1 MNPLSLTHQVFC
13 ETLQKRLSRGKAHGS
28 LLYREWWRSG
38 TLLGNDPA
46 FANAQGLLQEIQGLV
61 CTTPPLTLVNDQGE
75 SDARKLIFRTADNL
89 EIESVLIKMKGGST
103 LCVSSQVGCK
113 MACAF
118 CETGRMGLL
127 KNLSAAE
134 ISAQFWMVKHQL
146 KAKIRNV
153 VFMGMGEPF
162 DNYDEVLKAVEILSD
177 PFGGGVG
184 PRRITI
190 STVGRV
196 DGILRL
202 IEENRQVNLAVS
214 LNASNELMRNKL
226 MPINRTYALDK
237 LLQTIALYN
246 QKTARQVLVAY
257 VLMAGVNDSL
267 EHAEELAHLLLGLN
281 VKINL
286 IPYNSQS
293 RDRFQTPEE
302 ETIKSFRSLL
312 ESKGYPVLLRKTKG
326 AEQMSACGQ
335 LGNVALR
342 RQLKN
347 LSINC
352 PDKL

>member
-1 MNPLSLTHQVFC
+1 MDPLALTHQAFC
-13 ETLQKRLSRGKAHGS
+13 EAIQEKLSRGKAHAS

-46 FANAQGLLQEIQGLV
+46 FANAQGLLQEIQALV
-61 CTTPPLTLVNDQGE
+61 CTTPPLTLVKDQGE
-75 SDARKLIFRTADNL
+75 SDARKLIFRTANNL

-134 ISAQFWMVKHQL
+134 ICVQVWWVLHKL
-146 KAKIRNV
+146 KIKIRNI

-177 PFGGGVG
+177 PFGGGIG

-214 LNASNELMRNKL
+214 LNAPSDLLRNKL
-226 MPINRTYALDK
+226 MPINRIYTLGQ

-246 QKTARQVLVAY
+246 QKTGRQVLVAY
-257 VLMAGVNDSL
+257 VLMAGINDSL
-267 EHAEELAHLLLGLN
+267 THAEELANLLQGLN

-302 ETIKSFRSLL
+302 ETIRSFRLLL

-335 LGNVALR
+335 LGNISLR
-342 RQLKN
+342 RQL
-347 LSINC
+347 LG
-352 PDKL
+352 

>member
-1 MNPLSLTHQVFC
+1 MNPLSLTHQDFC
-13 ETLQKRLSRGKAHGS
+13 ETIQEGLSRGKAHAS

-46 FANAQGLLQEIQGLV
+46 FANAQGLLKEIQTLV
-61 CTTPPLTLVNDQGE
+61 STAPPLALVKDQGE
-75 SDARKLIFRTADNL
+75 SDARKLIFRTQNNL
-89 EIESVLIKMKGGST
+89 EIESVLIQMKGGST

-127 KNLSAAE
+127 KNLTAAE
-134 ISAQFWMVKHQL
+134 ICAQFWMVRHQL
-146 KAKIRNV
+146 KAKVRNV

-202 IEENRQVNLAVS
+202 MEENRQVNLAVS
-214 LNASNELMRNKL
+214 LNAPNDLLRNKL
-226 MPINRTYALDK
+226 MPINRNFALGQ
-237 LLQTIALYN
+237 LLETIALYN
-246 QKTARQVLVAY
+246 QKTGRQVLVAY

-267 EHAEELAHLLLGLN
+267 THAGELARLLQGLN

-286 IPYNSQS
+286 IPYNAQS

-302 ETIKSFRSLL
+302 ETIKSFRLYL
-312 ESKGYPVLLRKTKG
+312 ESQGYPVLLRKTKG
-326 AEQMSACGQ
+326 AGQMSACGQ
-335 LGNVALR
+335 LGNVGLR
-342 RQLKN
+342 RQIKSDLVK
-347 LSINC
+347 
-352 PDKL
+352 